1 MKIPK
6 TTESKPYIQF
16 EIDKKGKI
24 KLFTTA
30 SWWGGK
36 NGGYSC
42 SDGSAGNTCKPKD
55 LKAYILAFKQSQIK
69 SIEKEISLLQKK
81 LEQMKTES
89 NQWCDFLKNE
99 KQINK

>member
-6 TTESKPYIQF
+6 TTESKPFIQF
-16 EIDKKGKI
+16 EIDKKGKME
-24 KLFTTA
+24 LSTTA

-42 SDGSAGNTCKPKD
+42 SDGTAGNTCKPKD
-55 LKAYILAFKQSQIK
+55 LKAYILAFKQKQVK

-81 LEQMKTES
+81 LEQIKTES
-89 NQWCDFLKNE
+89 NQLTEFLKND
-99 KQINK
+99 

>member
-6 TTESKPYIQF
+6 TTESKPFIQF
-16 EIDKKGKI
+16 EFNEKGKM
-24 KLFTTA
+24 KLSTTA

-36 NGGYSC
+36 NAGYSC

-55 LKAYILAFKQSQIK
+55 LKKYILAFKQKQLK
-69 SIEKEISLLQKK
+69 RIEKEISSLQKK

-89 NQWCDFLKNE
+89 NKFTDFIKND
-99 KQINK
+99 K